1 MKPAPFDYVAPA
13 TLEEALGLLDEDS
26 RPLAGGQSFVP
37 VLNFRLTRPARLVDL
52 NRIEGADDCSE
63 QDGTLRIGMLARQ
76 ARLEGLER
84 WPLLREAVRH
94 VGHPQTR
101 NRGTVC
107 GSCAHGDPA
116 AELPAAL
123 AALGARFHLRSP
135 RGRRTLGAD
144 ALFVGYLT
152 TALEPDELLVE
163 IEVPPHPEGWR
174 FVEHART
181 HGDWADAGAAVAG
194 GRIVLFG
201 VASTPVAISSLDE
214 LDGAV
219 EDPWK
224 RAFLRKALGGVGS
237 TEPPESEGAE
247 PPGPRAPE
255 RE

>member
-1 MKPAPFDYVAPA
+1 
-13 TLEEALGLLDEDS
+13 
-26 RPLAGGQSFVP
+26 
-37 VLNFRLTRPARLVDL
+37 VLNFRLARPARLVDL
-52 NRIEGADDCSE
+52 NRVAGHDRCEEDA
-63 QDGTLRIGMLARQ
+63 GTLRIGMLARQ

-123 AALGARFHLRSP
+123 AALGARFHVRST
-135 RGRRTLGAD
+135 RGARTLEAD
-144 ALFVGYLT
+144 ELFVGYLQ
-152 TALEPDELLVE
+152 TALAPDELLVE
-163 IEVPPHPEGWR
+163 IEVPPHPDEWR

-194 GRIVLFG
+194 DRIVLFG
-201 VASTPVAISSLDE
+201 VAAAPVRVGSLEE
-214 LDGAV
+214 LEGAV

-224 RAFLRKALGGVGS
+224 RAFLRKALSGVGS

-247 PPGPRAPE
+247 PPGLTAPE